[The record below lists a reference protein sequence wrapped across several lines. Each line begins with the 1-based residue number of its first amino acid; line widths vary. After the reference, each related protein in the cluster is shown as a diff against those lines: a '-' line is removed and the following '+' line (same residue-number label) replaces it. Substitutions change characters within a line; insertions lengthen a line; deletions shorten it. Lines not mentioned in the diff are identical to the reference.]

1 MYFDP
6 GLLIIG
12 FVFMGIGYYV
22 QNKLQSKFHKYS
34 QVSLRKNLS
43 GRVIAEIMLRDHDI

>member
-22 QNKLQSKFHKYS
+22 QNKLKSKFHKYS
-34 QVSLRKNLS
+34 QVSLRKKRGFTCKNPNTNRNL
-43 GRVIAEIMLRDHDI
+43 